1 MTTKLFPDSRPDA
14 RKQVLVDLC
23 PGERR
28 IFRLGESLF
37 RAWID
42 SPDAGAEIYKSGDW
56 IWTPIPSGAIS
67 AHPRAEALTAYE
79 IDHLPVPQSI
89 F

>member
-1 MTTKLFPDSRPDA
+1 MSTSPNERPGEKELDF
-14 RKQVLVDLC
+14 LDLC

-28 IFRLGESLF
+28 IYRLGESVF

-67 AHPRAEALTAYE
+67 THPRAEALKAFE
-79 IDHLPVPQSI
+79 IEQLPVPQSM

>member
-1 MTTKLFPDSRPDA
+1 MSTSPNERPGEKEPDF
-14 RKQVLVDLC
+14 LDLC

-28 IFRLGESLF
+28 IYRLGESVF

-67 AHPRAEALTAYE
+67 THPRAEALKAFE
-79 IDHLPVPQSI
+79 IEQLPVPQSM

>member
-1 MTTKLFPDSRPDA
+1 L
-14 RKQVLVDLC
+14 DLC

-28 IFRLGESLF
+28 IYRLGESVF

-67 AHPRAEALTAYE
+67 AHPHARALSAHE
-79 IDHLPVPQSI
+79 IEQLPVPQSM